1 MKYEIDTNE
10 NDISIEV
17 SGISGIRGRQEELLE
32 LFQKCQEGR
41 CTCST
46 QEYSKLDSLVIENDE
61 DTIRLKLK
69 SKSNEKFDKS
79 EISKCLEYAKGK
91 VLNEN

>member
-17 SGISGIRGRQEELLE
+17 SGIRGRQEELLE
-32 LFQKCQEGR
+32 VFQKCQEGC
-41 CTCST
+41 CTCPT